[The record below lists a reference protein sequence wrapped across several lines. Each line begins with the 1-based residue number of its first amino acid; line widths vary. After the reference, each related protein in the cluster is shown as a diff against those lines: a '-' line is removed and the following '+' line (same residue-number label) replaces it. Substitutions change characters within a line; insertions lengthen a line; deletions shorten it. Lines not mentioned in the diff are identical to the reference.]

1 MFGLDK
7 DTGNLIII
15 ISVLGILT
23 CLFLWLLKSLNIILK
38 NHDIKEVENYLSWIG
53 VSLAFLILLMIFVT
67 AGDLGILLLVGSI
80 VSFLLMVVG
89 LIAKNTEIAKTGRG
103 WFMPFFLIFILRTF
117 LFEPYQIPSGS
128 MMPGL
133 KVGDFI
139 LVKKFTYGIKVN
151 RTGPP
156 IAFGKDPELGDVV
169 VFIPPHDHRPFV
181 KRLIGKPGDRITYI
195 NKKIYVNGKP
205 INQKLLSEKDNV
217 RIYEEM
223 LNDRTIKIQQITSRI
238 NYSEE
243 WIVPKDMY
251 FVVGDNRDNSNDSR
265 YWGFVPR
272 ENFMGT
278 ADYIWM
284 SWECWTCAPS
294 FKRAG
299 KIN

>member
-15 ISVLGILT
+15 ISVLGILI
-23 CLFLWLLKSLNIILK
+23 CVFLWFLRSLNLIFK

-67 AGDLGILLLVGSI
+67 AGDLGILLLIGSL
-80 VSFLLMVVG
+80 VSFLLMLAG
-89 LIAKNTEIAKTGRG
+89 LAAKNIEIVKTGRG
-103 WFMPFFLIFILRTF
+103 WVLPFFLIFILRTF

-128 MMPGL
+128 MLPGL

-139 LVKKFTYGIKVN
+139 LVKKFTYGIKIN

-181 KRLIGKPGDRITYI
+181 KRLIGKPGDRISYI

-205 INQKLLSEKDNV
+205 INQKLLSEEDNL
-217 RIYEEM
+217 RIYEEI
-223 LNDRTIKIQQITSRI
+223 LNDKTIQIQQITSRI
-238 NYSEE
+238 NYPEE
-243 WIVPKDMY
+243 WIIPKNMY

-265 YWGFVPR
+265 YWGYVPR